1 MGISGVVKLQVF
13 YRINRLHG
21 VILALS
27 FIKNGLTEIMHEE
40 ELRLPQQQ
48 PEYK

>member
-1 MGISGVVKLQVF
+1 MVITGVVKLQVF

-27 FIKNGLTEIMHEE
+27 FTKYELIEIMHEE
-40 ELRLPQQQ
+40 KLRLLQQQ
-48 PEYK
+48 PE